1 MSWRISR
8 GDGGIVSG
16 AGAGRPEL
24 ERPLGADAGIAP
36 AAMATAA
43 SAFCSFGFDIV
54 AAAEALS
61 SRKGG
66 GSGDGVEV
74 AAIGDW
80 QRLRNRAGEGC
91 VHITWSWG
99 KGSDALRTRKVN

>member
-1 MSWRISR
+1 MKIERSGREGKDLSLRI
-8 GDGGIVSG
+8 
-16 AGAGRPEL
+16 
-24 ERPLGADAGIAP
+24 DAAK
-36 AAMATAA
+36 
-43 SAFCSFGFDIV
+43 
-54 AAAEALS
+54 

-66 GSGDGVEV
+66 GSGDGGEV